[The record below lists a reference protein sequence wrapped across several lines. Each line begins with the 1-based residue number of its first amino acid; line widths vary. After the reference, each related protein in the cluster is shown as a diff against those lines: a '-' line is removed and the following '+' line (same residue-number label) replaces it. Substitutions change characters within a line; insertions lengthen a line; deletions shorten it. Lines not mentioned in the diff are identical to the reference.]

1 MVLRT
6 VVFFSVVFLFF
17 LSSCATEHS
26 EIVLAK
32 YGDKEIKMDEFEKA
46 YAKNAG
52 GFEQAK
58 DDSIAKL
65 KDFLNLYVNFKMK
78 LRDAYVRNYDNDS
91 SLQAELQDYK
101 GKVGVTYLEEKYL
114 VAPAVKELYDRRK
127 WEYRVSHIMFR
138 HKPGKDEEVKTLA
151 AAILDSIKNGASFEE
166 MAKRYSEDTYSKP
179 NGGDI
184 YYITAGLVPVEFED
198 AVYKTEVGQVYPEL
212 VRTRFGYH
220 LIKVTDKNLRIPK
233 IRVSHILV
241 DFKND
246 SGLVDT
252 AAARVKIDSV
262 LMRLKAGEDFG
273 KLASEYSEDP
283 GSKQNGGDL
292 GFFARRAMVKEF
304 DEAAFKLEVGQ
315 ISDVVQTNYG
325 FHILKL
331 TDKQPYPTFN
341 EDRENLKDIFKKQR
355 YNTAHANF
363 VDTLRAKYN
372 YNVNDSTFNYVLSKS
387 DSVKLDENHPAMKE
401 LKDMPLFSYAGKNIT
416 FGEFVGDLTD
426 KKDFYSRI
434 ITKDILDG
442 AVKAV
447 SGDYLLKEEAAQL
460 EKTDPE
466 YRSLMED
473 YKDGIFIFKLQED
486 EVWNR
491 IRSDS
496 SNLYPYYLSTKENY
510 KWPDRVSF
518 VELYSK
524 KDSLINYYYALL
536 QDGADFDSLTT
547 AKTERTEMKEK
558 LGKYPLDDVD
568 KSPLYKEASKL
579 ENPGDYSEPFKTSNG
594 FAIVKLIEKDSAR
607 LKTFEEARAEVAG
620 AFQESESKRLE
631 QEYVESLKKRY
642 EPVFFYSELEKAY
655 KENQ

>member
-1 MVLRT
+1 MILRT

-17 LSSCATEHS
+17 LSSCASEHS

-58 DDSIAKL
+58 LDSLAKL
-65 KDFLNLYVNFKMK
+65 RDFLNLYVNFKMK

-91 SLQAELQDYK
+91 SLRAELQDYK

-138 HKPGKDEEVKTLA
+138 HKPGKDDEVKTLA
-151 AAILDSIKNGASFEE
+151 AAVLDSIKNGASFEE
-166 MAKRYSEDTYSKP
+166 IAKRYSEDAYSKP
-179 NGGDI
+179 SGGDI

-198 AVYKTEVGQVYPEL
+198 AVYKTEMGQVYPEL

-246 SGLVDT
+246 SGVVDT
-252 AAARVKIDSV
+252 AAARAKIDSV

-292 GFFARRAMVKEF
+292 GYFARRAMVKEF

-325 FHILKL
+325 FHIIKL
-331 TDKQPYPTFN
+331 TDKQPYPTFD
-341 EDRENLKDIFKKQR
+341 EDRENLKDIFQKQR
-355 YNTAHANF
+355 YNTARANF

-372 YNVNDSTFNYVLSKS
+372 YNVNDSTLNYVLSKS

-416 FGEFVGDLTD
+416 FGEFVGDLTE
-426 KKDFYSRI
+426 KKDFYSKI
-434 ITKDILDG
+434 ITKDILDR

-447 SGDYLLKEEAAQL
+447 SEDYLLKEEAAQL

-466 YRSLMED
+466 YKSLMKD
-473 YKDGIFIFKLQED
+473 YKNGIFIFKLQED

-496 SNLYPYYLSTKENY
+496 SSLYQYYLNNKENY

-518 VELYSK
+518 VELFSK
-524 KDSLINYYYALL
+524 EDSLINYYYTLL
-536 QDGADFDSLTT
+536 QNGADFDSLTT
-547 AKTERTEMKEK
+547 AKTERTGVKEK
-558 LGKYPLDDVD
+558 LGNYPLDDVE

-579 ENPGDYSEPFKTSNG
+579 ENLGDYSEPFKTGNG
-594 FAIVKLIEKDSAR
+594 FAIVKLVGKDPAR
-607 LKTFEEARAEVAG
+607 LKTFKEARAEVAG